1 MSVDTIVEM
10 YRTIPTLRYVKDE
23 AGQPLQR
30 IRPLRQKSND
40 EIKVFTGGHG
50 KTLIDE
56 MIRGFSGSMP
66 AASFADVYAAA
77 WDLWHAGRKKEAV
90 AAFGNAA
97 ILIHEVS
104 AYEDGMKYILELRGV
119 FRTHHLRPR
128 KSATPSQRFL
138 LDDTGKQVLRE
149 ILGLMKPHL
158 RA

>member
-1 MSVDTIVEM
+1 
-10 YRTIPTLRYVKDE
+10 
-23 AGQPLQR
+23 
-30 IRPLRQKSND
+30 
-40 EIKVFTGGHG
+40 
-50 KTLIDE
+50 
-56 MIRGFSGSMP
+56 MP
-66 AASFADVYAAA
+66 AASFADAYAAA

-128 KSATPSQRFL
+128 KSGAPSQRFL

-149 ILGLMKPHL
+149 MLDLMKPHL